1 MIPAAPDAAPRL
13 RQGDPEPYAAG
24 FVLAGGRSRR
34 MGTDKALVQLGGR
47 PLVAH
52 AVSILRTAGLSV
64 SIAGGPAHLGTFAP
78 VIEDSEPGRGPL
90 GGICAALAAV
100 PVQLGVFLPVD
111 LPLLPAPLIEYLLR
125 HARATGRAVT
135 LCSVSGFPQTFPAV
149 IGREALAALVS
160 ELKTERGGCFSAFQA
175 AAAGLDQPVAIL
187 PVELLVQ
194 SGQVADPEGVPPFR
208 WFLNVNSPEEL
219 RRAELH
225 LRHAGRVE

>member
-1 MIPAAPDAAPRL
+1 LIPAAPDAAPRL

-47 PLVAH
+47 PLIDH
-52 AVSILRTAGLSV
+52 AVSILQRAGLSV
-64 SIAGGPAHLGTFAP
+64 SIAGGQEHLDAFAP

-100 PVQLGVFLPVD
+100 PVPLGVFLPVD
-111 LPLLPAPLIEYLLR
+111 LPLLPAQLIEYLLR
-125 HARATGRAVT
+125 HARITGRAVT

-149 IGREALAALVS
+149 IGREALPELVS
-160 ELKTERGGCFSAFQA
+160 ELNAGGGGCLSAFQA
-175 AAAGLDQPVAIL
+175 TAEWFGQPVTVL

-194 SGQVADPEGVPPFR
+194 SGQVADPAGLPPFC

-219 RRAELH
+219 RRAGLH
-225 LRHAGRVE
+225 LRHASRVE